1 MVVAGLG
8 REETVGGK
16 AASSKAK
23 LARALE
29 VKSEGG
35 KQSPDNQGAGWQN
48 PVGGYGGGY
57 GGGQGGGYGG
67 GYAGGQGG
75 GYAGGQGG
83 GYGGGQAGD
92 RGGGRGNSNG
102 GGFGGRGVGGGQGVG
117 RGRGG
122 GGGRGGLE
130 NYGPPDTRPI
140 AQRKA
145 ETSCRYCGTKGHWWR
160 ECAQRIAD
168 LPATDNQQAVNAAV
182 GPLLSAR
189 SACPNDDTA
198 NKTPAAKRR
207 TKRERGW
214 RRLAAAEN
222 GGGSNAA
229 RVLTPGGQRKRK
241 SAGCGNQGKSGRR
254 DGGETELPVLG
265 KRRRGDE
272 VVMKA
277 SGGAAGAK
285 TGGEAIVANTGGEK
299 TSGESIDARASVES
313 TGAKMDGSSTDAKA
327 GVESTGS
334 KADGVSKSAEVDM
347 ESGTVYVSV
356 DTPTDAAPDV
366 TSKHAEASVIAQCGS
381 MVTDDGAEEE
391 QKPPIPD
398 GVRRQTEKMSGGRT
412 AAARRRKRR
421 AEGAV
426 AAAHGVL
433 AAEVRE
439 RREERAKVLRVEIRQ
454 VIDELREQAD
464 LKQRRCDH
472 REAQIAA
479 AVVKKAEAARN
490 RRTKPVVTQVPAAK
504 QSAATQTEEEWLAAV
519 QRFAENAP
527 VKLPEE
533 GTLAEMRAVRR
544 RAMKEAKRFRAA
556 RRTHRLRQHGGR
568 VTRVGVAAP
577 EVANEL
583 KADESRRKHRYCYK
597 RQGCYGD
604 VELRKV
610 GDQADVRV
618 AQLRAA
624 GSGSPSCLPTA
635 LLALTRTH
643 TQEVR
648 LDSCAQFSVAGVE
661 LRKYGRC
668 LTRDAPVDIV
678 EGFGGGTSRVL
689 GVWRF
694 VGTTQYQQR
703 ITIDALLVEGQ
714 GDELLIGEDWMVE
727 RQVKMD
733 FGSREL
739 KYQDVTGQKVILP
752 FTCHGVSTLQQAGQE
767 RRAVVRL
774 AKTFKLATNARSVVQ
789 MKVDA
794 EDGTTGVFLPKPTSK
809 RHLLI
814 APTVDTVKDG
824 MVSVVVLNVEG
835 RREKLPAREALGT
848 WIPTDAD
855 MEILSLNGELER
867 DRVAKWVAALKKED
881 ATAARHE
888 AAAAAQQ
895 PREASG
901 EAGEAGRADSQ
912 QPETTVAPAD
922 EGDEAERIYVFPGRG
937 RRGADSLVAR
947 QPRLA
952 RIQPGEAVVEH
963 RRRRYR
969 TRTGRY
975 VLEFEVQ
982 RLGDRP
988 DAGVPQRL
996 WINQQDYEKLWSEG
1010 QVRSE
1015 QAEGKDSEDDEGS
1028 ARIAHDG
1035 DAQTLGTA
1043 ATVEQLD
1050 GQRSRTNRGRFGSR
1064 GRE

>member
-1 MVVAGLG
+1 M
-8 REETVGGK
+8 
-16 AASSKAK
+16 
-23 LARALE
+23 
-29 VKSEGG
+29 
-35 KQSPDNQGAGWQN
+35 
-48 PVGGYGGGY
+48 
-57 GGGQGGGYGG
+57 
-67 GYAGGQGG
+67 
-75 GYAGGQGG
+75 
-83 GYGGGQAGD
+83 
-92 RGGGRGNSNG
+92 
-102 GGFGGRGVGGGQGVG
+102 
-117 RGRGG
+117 
-122 GGGRGGLE
+122 
-130 NYGPPDTRPI
+130 
-140 AQRKA
+140 
-145 ETSCRYCGTKGHWWR
+145 
-160 ECAQRIAD
+160 
-168 LPATDNQQAVNAAV
+168 
-182 GPLLSAR
+182 

-198 NKTPAAKRR
+198 SKTPAAKRR

-222 GGGSNAA
+222 GGEEWTE
-229 RVLTPGGQRKRK
+229 RR
-241 SAGCGNQGKSGRR
+241 RR
-254 DGGETELPVLG
+254 DGGETELPVLD

-277 SGGAAGAK
+277 SGESAVAK
-285 TGGEAIVANTGGEK
+285 TGGESVVANTGGEK

-313 TGAKMDGSSTDAKA
+313 AGAKVDGGSTNAKA
-327 GVESTGS
+327 GVESTGVETDGES
-334 KADGVSKSAEVDM
+334 KRAEVDM
-347 ESGTVYVSV
+347 ERGAVHVSAEMAEDV
-356 DTPTDAAPDV
+356 SPDV
-366 TSKHAEASVIAQCGS
+366 TSKHAEASAIAQCGS
-381 MVTDDGAEEE
+381 MATDDDVEEG
-391 QKPPIPD
+391 QKLPIPD

-412 AAARRRKRR
+412 AAARR

-439 RREERAKVLRVEIRQ
+439 RREERAKVLRVVVRQ
-454 VIDELREQAD
+454 VIAELREQAD
-464 LKQRRCDH
+464 LKQRQCDH

-479 AVVKKAEAARN
+479 AVVRKVEAARN
-490 RRTKPVVTQVPAAK
+490 QRVKPKVTQVPAAK
-504 QSAATQTEEEWLAAV
+504 QQKTVQTEEEWLAAV

-527 VKLPEE
+527 VVLTEE
-533 GTLAEMRAVRR
+533 GSLAEMRAVRR
-544 RAMKEAKRFRAA
+544 RAMKEAKRFRTA
-556 RRTHRLRQHGGR
+556 RRTHRLRQQGGR

-577 EVANEL
+577 EVADEP
-583 KADESRRKHRYCYK
+583 KADKSRRKHRYCYK
-597 RQGCYGD
+597 QQGCYGD

-648 LDSCAQFSVAGVE
+648 LDSCAQSSVAGVE

-678 EGFGGGTSRVL
+678 EGFGGGSSRVL

-694 VGTTQYQQR
+694 IGTTQYQQR

-767 RRAVVRL
+767 RRAIARL
-774 AKTFKLATNARSVVQ
+774 AKTVKLATNTRSVVQ

-794 EDGTTGVFLPKPTSK
+794 EDGTTGVFLTMPTSK

-867 DRVAKWVAALKKED
+867 DRVAKWVATLKKDDARPLQDED
-881 ATAARHE
+881 KLDIGDME
-888 AAAAAQQ
+888 AADKDLVIALLRQY
-895 PREASG
+895 
-901 EAGEAGRADSQ
+901 AGIVEKK
-912 QPETTVAPAD
+912 
-922 EGDEAERIYVFPGRG
+922 PGC
-937 RRGADSLVAR
+937 
-947 QPRLA
+947 PPLA
-952 RIQPGEAVVEH
+952 KVNVEH
-963 RRRRYR
+963 HIN
-969 TRTGRY
+969 TG
-975 VLEFEVQ
+975 
-982 RLGDRP
+982 
-988 DAGVPQRL
+988 
-996 WINQQDYEKLWSEG
+996 N
-1010 QVRSE
+1010 
-1015 QAEGKDSEDDEGS
+1015 
-1028 ARIAHDG
+1028 
-1035 DAQTLGTA
+1035 TA
-1043 ATVEQLD
+1043 PIM
-1050 GQRSRTNRGRFGSR
+1050 
-1064 GRE
+1064 

>member
-1 MVVAGLG
+1 
-8 REETVGGK
+8 
-16 AASSKAK
+16 
-23 LARALE
+23 
-29 VKSEGG
+29 
-35 KQSPDNQGAGWQN
+35 
-48 PVGGYGGGY
+48 
-57 GGGQGGGYGG
+57 
-67 GYAGGQGG
+67 
-75 GYAGGQGG
+75 
-83 GYGGGQAGD
+83 
-92 RGGGRGNSNG
+92 
-102 GGFGGRGVGGGQGVG
+102 
-117 RGRGG
+117 
-122 GGGRGGLE
+122 
-130 NYGPPDTRPI
+130 
-140 AQRKA
+140 
-145 ETSCRYCGTKGHWWR
+145 
-160 ECAQRIAD
+160 
-168 LPATDNQQAVNAAV
+168 
-182 GPLLSAR
+182 
-189 SACPNDDTA
+189 
-198 NKTPAAKRR
+198 
-207 TKRERGW
+207 
-214 RRLAAAEN
+214 
-222 GGGSNAA
+222 
-229 RVLTPGGQRKRK
+229 
-241 SAGCGNQGKSGRR
+241 
-254 DGGETELPVLG
+254 
-265 KRRRGDE
+265 
-272 VVMKA
+272 MKA
-277 SGGAAGAK
+277 SGGSAVAK

-867 DRVAKWVAALKKED
+867 DRVAKWVAALKKDDARPLQDED
-881 ATAARHE
+881 KLDIGDMETADKDLVIALLR
-888 AAAAAQQ
+888 QY
-895 PREASG
+895 
-901 EAGEAGRADSQ
+901 AGIVEKK
-912 QPETTVAPAD
+912 
-922 EGDEAERIYVFPGRG
+922 PGC
-937 RRGADSLVAR
+937 
-947 QPRLA
+947 PPLA
-952 RIQPGEAVVEH
+952 KVNVEH
-963 RRRRYR
+963 HINTGNTAPIMQRRRRHAVSENLLIIKEVDDMLSNQVIEPGEGAWGFSVVIVRKKDGSVRFCIDYR
-969 TRTGRY
+969 SLNAVTVKDVYPLPRVDETLEALHGSQRFTSLDLHSGYWQLGVAKEDRAKTAFTTRRGLFQFLKCR
-975 VLEFEVQ
+975 
-982 RLGDRP
+982 
-988 DAGVPQRL
+988 GV
-996 WINQQDYEKLWSEG
+996 E
-1010 QVRSE
+1010 
-1015 QAEGKDSEDDEGS
+1015 
-1028 ARIAHDG
+1028 
-1035 DAQTLGTA
+1035 
-1043 ATVEQLD
+1043 
-1050 GQRSRTNRGRFGSR
+1050 RGRSAGEVA
-1064 GRE
+1064 GP